1 MKLKKGAKSE
11 LAFVSS
17 LFLVGAITVWD
28 TTRLELPVLKLT
40 VKPTLFPYAIGTFLM
55 ALCVLLA
62 IFIIRGN
69 TAVPEGLEPGD
80 HIEKTDYRSF
90 FYVLSSIIAYVLLIN
105 HGGFVVATTVT
116 FVGIVFSFGDKRI
129 IRATIFA
136 FIFSVVVFVSFTH
149 FLHVDL
155 PAGIFKGIL

>member
-1 MKLKKGAKSE
+1 MKLKEGAKSE
-11 LAFVSS
+11 LAFVGS
-17 LFLVGAITVWD
+17 LFLIGAVTVWD
-28 TTRLELPVLKLT
+28 TSRTELPALNMT
-40 VKPTLFPYAIGTFLM
+40 VKPTLFPYVIGTFLM
-55 ALCVLLA
+55 ALCTLLA
-62 IFIIRGN
+62 LFILRGN

-80 HIEKTDYRSF
+80 PMRKTDIQSF
-90 FYVLSSIIAYVLLIN
+90 LYVLGSIFSYLVLIT
-105 HGGFVVATTVT
+105 HGGFVVATTVS

-129 IRATIFA
+129 IRSSVFA